1 MVLSDFAMIAADTAR
16 SKAYIQAMIQ
26 GEKLP
31 AMCIIYSENCK
42 RMEERAEIYEEE
54 HYSKKYFDVDCPIIF
69 SLRKA
74 NIPYILVE
82 NKNINSEQMAGIIG
96 KCREK
101 YLIYSGYGGE
111 ILKKP
116 LFQLD
121 KKFIHIHAGILPEYR
136 GSTTFYFSY
145 LQEKQVG
152 ATAIFLNEKID
163 CGEIITQNTYELPQE
178 MVDTDY
184 IYEPYIRSRVLMDV
198 LNKYV
203 KEGEL
208 VASSQENER
217 AEDYFI
223 IHPVLKHVALLDMGF
238 HEISGE

>member
-1 MVLSDFAMIAADTAR
+1 M
-16 SKAYIQAMIQ
+16 
-26 GEKLP
+26 
-31 AMCIIYSENCK
+31 
-42 RMEERAEIYEEE
+42 
-54 HYSKKYFDVDCPIIF
+54 
-69 SLRKA
+69 
-74 NIPYILVE
+74 
-82 NKNINSEQMAGIIG
+82 
-96 KCREK
+96 
-101 YLIYSGYGGE
+101 
-111 ILKKP
+111 
-116 LFQLD
+116 D

-184 IYEPYIRSRVLMDV
+184 IYEPYIRSQVLMDV